1 MVHLTFE
8 EKATVIALWSK
19 IRLDEVGA
27 ETLGRQAA
35 VVYPWTK
42 RFFEHFGDLSSA
54 DAVMRHP
61 RVKAHGKKVLDAF
74 SEGLKHL
81 DYIKDFF
88 DALSK
93 LHCERLHVNPENF
106 KLLGDILVITLARY
120 FGREFTPKLQAA
132 CQKVVAV
139 VANALA
145 HRYHRDPVQFL
156 F

>member
-1 MVHLTFE
+1 MVHLTLE

-19 IRLDEVGA
+19 IRLDKVGA
-27 ETLGRQAA
+27 ETLGRLL

-54 DAVMRHP
+54 DAVMGNP
-61 RVKAHGKKVLDAF
+61 KVKAHGKRVLDAF
-74 SEGLKHL
+74 SESLKHL
-81 DYIKDFF
+81 DYIEDCF

-145 HRYHRDPVQFL
+145 HRYH
-156 F
+156 